1 VVAEPSP
8 VKLAVQRA
16 ARRLEAAV
24 NEGDRA
30 AEQAHLS
37 AEFAERDTELR
48 ELLERTERC
57 ELIGTVATRTLLR
70 LQLRG
75 GDRRVVELLW
85 REHDGTW
92 LVEDCRVFSL
102 IPGE

>member
-1 VVAEPSP
+1 VAEPSP

-16 ARRLEAAV
+16 ARRLEAVV

-30 AEQAHLS
+30 AAS
-37 AEFAERDTELR
+37 AYRSPEFAERDNELGD
-48 ELLERTERC
+48 LLDRTEAC

-70 LQLRG
+70 LRLSD
-75 GDRRVVELLW
+75 GDQRVVELLW
-85 REHDGTW
+85 REIGGSW